1 MSARKSFTVLG
12 GDSRQNYLLSTLLT
26 HGYTCHNAT
35 NLKEISPAALAD
47 MIYDSNLILGAI
59 PFCQNG
65 LLKAS
70 DISVDEFQTFLHEGQ
85 HLFAGA
91 LPKNFTDTAAM
102 RRIICHDY
110 MKNEEIA
117 IFNSIATAEGLI
129 CDIIQSYPG
138 NLYKSPTLILGFGRC
153 ARTLADRMRGL
164 GCQVTVCAR
173 NETALAMAYSLGHN
187 TLTLDEF
194 ALYAPQFDILINTIP
209 SLIIT
214 KDILEHLTP
223 DNYIYDIAS
232 IPGGVDF
239 ESARLMNIHASAHLS
254 LPGKYSPKTSAEA
267 LFHFIM
273 KEQTAYMESD

>member
-1 MSARKSFTVLG
+1 MRTKKSFTVLQ

-26 HGYTCHNAT
+26 HGYTCYNAI
-35 NLKEISPAALAD
+35 NSEKNSPVTLAD
-47 MIYDSNLILGAI
+47 MVHDSVFILGAI

-65 LLKAS
+65 FLKGTT
-70 DISVDEFQTFLHEGQ
+70 IPTDEFQTFLHEGQ

-91 LPKNFTDTAAM
+91 LPQAFVSALTERK
-102 RRIICHDY
+102 IYCHDY

-129 CDIIQSYPG
+129 CDVIASYPG
-138 NLYKSPTLILGFGRC
+138 NLYKSSVLILGYGRC

-194 ALYAPQFDILINTIP
+194 PLYSSQFDILVNTIP

-214 KDILEHLTP
+214 KDILRHLSP

-239 ESARLMNIHASAHLS
+239 ESARLLNIHATSHLS
-254 LPGKYSPKTSAEA
+254 LPGKYAPRTSAEA
-267 LFHFIM
+267 LFHFIV
-273 KEQTAYMESD
+273 KELKEYMESD